1 MWESFA
7 RQANP
12 IMRTFLGG
20 TILDDFIEFVQI
32 APQSLIDVLICLI
45 VMVPGAI

>member
-12 IMRTFLGG
+12 IMRTLFGDY
-20 TILDDFIEFVQI
+20 LDDFIEFVQI
-32 APQSLIDVLICLI
+32 APRSFIYVLILLFVI
-45 VMVPGAI
+45 VPGAI

>member
-12 IMRTFLGG
+12 ILRTFVWDYF
-20 TILDDFIEFVQI
+20 LDDFIEFVQI
-32 APQSLIDVLICLI
+32 APRSLIYVLILLFVI
-45 VMVPGAI
+45 VPGAI